1 MRLAT
6 RPPYTHTRTELPN
19 THTHKHTPLNK
30 GRTFPNDSET
40 DPIQSGLLL
49 SHLNRKMKRPSWP
62 ELVWDEWA
70 TRQNY
75 NIKWTLRKNSLFVIL
90 CLWMLRERT
99 CREVVAWP
107 NLSIKYRA
115 IQTIPILRPQKENQ
129 TVTWGLCT
137 LSFICPLLPCSFIMV
152 FSSALL

>member
-1 MRLAT
+1 MCLAT

-19 THTHKHTPLNK
+19 RHTHKHTPLNK
-30 GRTFPNDSET
+30 GRTFLMTVKQILFSLDYF
-40 DPIQSGLLL
+40 L

-115 IQTIPILRPQKENQ
+115 IQPIPILRPQKENQ

-137 LSFICPLLPCSFIMV
+137 LSFICPLLPCSFILV